1 MTAGQGKK
9 TEVYLTG
16 LVFPRSSFKFYLF
29 SVLSRIKIPFRVYF
43 KVVDVGNGELV
54 EIFE

>member
-29 SVLSRIKIPFRVYF
+29 SILSRIKIPFRVYF

-54 EIFE
+54 EICE